1 MAVGGYANPAAVVA
15 VCTTMST
22 IAAMAVAMRI
32 YARLAIAKSA
42 GWDDCF
48 ITFGSANSWVLTGIA
63 MWLVETGMGKHESEL
78 SYSEAE
84 ENRKA
89 LWSSIIIYNLGLTST
104 KLSIL
109 LQYQRIFPQRNFRIT
124 NWTVMGIVIS
134 YALWRF
140 FSAIFACVPVQ
151 AYWDISIIH
160 KTCLPRATVSFA
172 SAGLNIATDISI
184 TILPLPLLKK
194 LELPKRQ
201 KRILMAVFCLGGVVC
216 IISIL
221 RLYALYVLW
230 NSKDVSYD
238 NGMAAIWSNLECNVG
253 IICSCLPTL
262 RCLFPKIFRN
272 RSLGSARR
280 SREADR
286 NSSWSAKLEYGH
298 AQRITG
304 GQPPMPELDLAVL
317 GHAEHAELVG
327 MHAKQDSM
335 ATTIVERYTHHERP
349 ASPSDSIRALV
360 RKTDEA
366 V

>member
-15 VCTTMST
+15 VCITMST
-22 IAAMAVAMRI
+22 IAATAVAMRI

-42 GWDDCF
+42 GWDDGF

-63 MWLVETGMGKHESEL
+63 IWLVETGMGKHESDL

-89 LWSSIIIYNLGLTST
+89 LWTSIIIYNLGLTST
-104 KLSIL
+104 KMSIL
-109 LQYQRIFPQRNFRIT
+109 LQYQRIFPQKRFRIA
-124 NWTVMGIVIS
+124 NWIMMGIVIS

-151 AYWDISIIH
+151 AYWDISITS

-172 SAGLNIATDISI
+172 SAGLNIAIDIAI
-184 TILPLPLLKK
+184 TILPLPLLNK

-221 RLYALYVLW
+221 RLYALYVVW

-262 RCLFPKIFRN
+262 RRLFPKIFRN
-272 RSLGSARR
+272 RSYGSARR

-286 NSSWSAKLEYGH
+286 NSWSAKLEYGA
-298 AQRITG
+298 AQR
-304 GQPPMPELDLAVL
+304 QPQMPDLGLTVQ
-317 GHAEHAELVG
+317 GHAEHIELAA
-327 MHAKQDSM
+327 MHVKQDTGLY
-335 ATTIVERYTHHERP
+335 TTIGEGYEHHQRSG
-349 ASPSDSIRALV
+349 SPTDSLRELV
-360 RKTDEA
+360 RKPDEA